1 MQIRRGVPDDA
12 PALAAF
18 AERTFVETFGPD
30 NDPRDME
37 AFVERTYGVAQQT
50 AELTDPGVVTL
61 LAHRDA
67 RLVAFAQVR
76 RHVPPPCVSD
86 GASLELRRFY
96 VDRPAQGTGI
106 AQLLMAAVFDA
117 ARDAGARHVWLG
129 VWERNLR
136 AIAFY
141 RKCGFTDVGSQPF
154 VLGSD
159 HQNDRV
165 MVARVQ
171 PL

>member
-1 MQIRRGVPDDA
+1 VQIRRGVPDDA

-18 AERTFVETFGPD
+18 AERTFVETFAAD

-37 AFVERTYGVAQQT
+37 TFVERTYGVAQQT
-50 AELTDPGVVTL
+50 AELADPGVTTL
-61 LAHRDA
+61 LAHRDG
-67 RLVAFAQVR
+67 RLVAFAQIR

-86 GASLELRRFY
+86 AAAIELRRFY
-96 VDRPAQGTGI
+96 VDRPAQGTGA
-106 AQLLMAAVFDA
+106 AQLLMTAVFDA
-117 ARDAGARHVWLG
+117 ARAAGARHLWLG
-129 VWERNLR
+129 VWERNAR
-136 AIAFY
+136 AMAFY

-165 MVARVQ
+165 MVARVL
-171 PL
+171 PP

>member
-1 MQIRRGVPDDA
+1 VQIRRGVPDDA
-12 PALAAF
+12 AALAAF
-18 AERTFVETFGPD
+18 AERTFVATFGAD
-30 NDPRDME
+30 NDPRDLE
-37 AFVERTYGVAQQT
+37 AFVERTYGVAQQA
-50 AELTDPGVVTL
+50 AELSDPGVSTL
-61 LAHRDA
+61 LAHRDG
-67 RLVAFAQVR
+67 RLLAFAQVR

-86 GASLELRRFY
+86 ATAIELRRFY
-96 VDRPAQGTGI
+96 VDSPAHGTGV

-129 VWERNLR
+129 VWERNPR

-165 MVARVQ
+165 MVARV
-171 PL
+171 PDL

>member
-18 AERTFVETFGPD
+18 AERTFVETFGPH

-50 AELTDPGVVTL
+50 AELTDPGVITL

-67 RLVAFAQVR
+67 RLMAFAQIR

-86 GASLELRRFY
+86 ATSIELRRFY
-96 VDRPAQGTGI
+96 VDGPAQGTGV
-106 AQLLMAAVFDA
+106 AQLLMAAVLDA
-117 ARDAGARHVWLG
+117 ARELGGRNVWLG
-129 VWERNLR
+129 VWERNPR

-141 RKCGFTDVGSQPF
+141 RKCGFTVVGSQPF

-165 MVARVQ
+165 MVTRV
-171 PL
+171 PPI

>member
-18 AERTFVETFGPD
+18 AERTFVETFGPH

-37 AFVERTYGVAQQT
+37 AFVERTYSVEQQT
-50 AELTDPGVVTL
+50 AELTDPGVTTL
-61 LAHRDA
+61 LAHRDG
-67 RLVAFAQVR
+67 RLVAFAQLR

-86 GASLELRRFY
+86 ATAIELRRFY
-96 VDRPAQGTGI
+96 VEGPAQGTGV

-117 ARDAGARHVWLG
+117 ANGTGARHIWLG
-129 VWERNLR
+129 VWERNPR

-141 RKCGFTDVGSQPF
+141 RKSGFTDVGSQPF

-159 HQNDRV
+159 HQSDRV
-165 MVARVQ
+165 MVARVEAI
-171 PL
+171 

>member
-18 AERTFVETFGPD
+18 AERTFVETFGSD
-30 NDPRDME
+30 NDPRDMA
-37 AFVERTYGVAQQT
+37 AFVERTYGVEQQA
-50 AELTDPGVVTL
+50 AELTDPGVTTL
-61 LAHRDA
+61 LAHRDG
-67 RLVAFAQVR
+67 RLVAFAQMR
-76 RHVPPPCVSD
+76 RHVPPPGVSD
-86 GASLELRRFY
+86 ATAIELRRFY
-96 VDRPAQGTGI
+96 VERPAQGTGV

-117 ARDAGARHVWLG
+117 ARGAGARHVWLG
-129 VWERNLR
+129 VWERTPR
-136 AIAFY
+136 AQAFY

-165 MVARVQ
+165 MVARV
-171 PL
+171 PDL